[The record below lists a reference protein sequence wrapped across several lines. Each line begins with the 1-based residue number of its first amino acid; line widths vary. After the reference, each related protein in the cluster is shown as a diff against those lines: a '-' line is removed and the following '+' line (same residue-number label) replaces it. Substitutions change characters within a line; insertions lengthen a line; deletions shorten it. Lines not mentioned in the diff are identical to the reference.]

1 MNERGDPLGSREAW
15 HTEREVAE
23 IFHVTQR
30 TVSRW
35 IAKGVLGAHRFGG
48 TVRIS
53 DGNISAMIEQCKM

>member
-1 MNERGDPLGSREAW
+1 VDWYTEA
-15 HTEREVAE
+15 EVADM
-23 IFHVTQR
+23 FKVTKR

-53 DGNISAMIEQCKM
+53 DANIRAMIKHNKM